1 MYPLSI
7 KGGYWDRTIFD
18 DPTIGFINFDC
29 PESIFSCQ
37 LVDVFEVDPITKKI
51 SFNDFDK
58 DGSVD
63 EVDLDDDN
71 DGVVDGEDAFP
82 LDASESVDTDSDG
95 IGNNA
100 DKDDDG
106 DGLSDTN
113 ETKNGTD
120 PLKAD
125 TDGDGFSDRSDA
137 FPLDPSEQLDSDGDG
152 TGNNSDNCSGVANSN
167 QANADDDSLGNACDN
182 DDDNDGVLDTND
194 AFPLDASE
202 QVDSDR
208 DGTGN
213 NSDNCLGL
221 VNADQS
227 NVDGDSNGDAC
238 DSDDDN
244 DGVVDGEDAFPKDA
258 TETVN
263 TDGDGIGDNFDAA
276 PLDPTVQK
284 IGSRLPM
291 WLLKAAKDKQA
302 VQETD

>member
-29 PESIFSCQ
+29 PESIFSCP

-258 TETVN
+258 TETVDS
-263 TDGDGIGDNFDAA
+263 DGDGIGDNFDAA